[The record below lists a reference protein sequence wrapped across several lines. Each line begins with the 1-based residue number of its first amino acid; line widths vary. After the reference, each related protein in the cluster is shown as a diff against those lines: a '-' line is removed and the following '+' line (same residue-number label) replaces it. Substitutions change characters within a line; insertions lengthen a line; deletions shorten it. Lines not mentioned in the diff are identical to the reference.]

1 MQFHDR
7 KNRQELKYVSKKS
20 KGYVF
25 LPTIHIEPLL
35 SRNEETVTTM
45 NCYFYCLIAYEKLTP
60 NIQYWK
66 KNITSF
72 MFHSKYV

>member
-1 MQFHDR
+1 MFISNTNNFSKYIKPGMQFHDR

-45 NCYFYCLIAYEKLTP
+45 NCYFYYLIAYKKLTP
-60 NIQYWK
+60 AI
-66 KNITSF
+66 
-72 MFHSKYV
+72 

>member
-35 SRNEETVTTM
+35 SRNEETV
-45 NCYFYCLIAYEKLTP
+45 K
-60 NIQYWK
+60 Q
-66 KNITSF
+66 
-72 MFHSKYV
+72 